1 MNTQTLLPQIPLI
14 NQLLRIIRQRHDMSV
29 TELSCVLVVPRQTI
43 VDIEC
48 GFITPSTL
56 LLIKYSGFFEYNL
69 QALEFFQGPFHP
81 RRVTSRI
88 RLKLASWIVKMLSKK
103 VTQ

>member
-1 MNTQTLLPQIPLI
+1 MNTQTLLPPIPLI
-14 NQLLRIIRQRHDMSV
+14 NQLLRIIRERHGLSV
-29 TELSCVLVVPRQTI
+29 TELSCILVVPRQTI
-43 VDIEC
+43 IDVEC

-88 RLKLASWIVKMLSKK
+88 RLKLASWIVKMLSTKESE
-103 VTQ
+103 